1 MGQFT
6 NLISCINP
14 TVLLFS
20 SICHHHLADAS
31 LPQKFFTLAHLI
43 LRIFL
48 EFSPSQHFILYIA
61 QGQWLRTIAS
71 SSCRNFST
79 RSLNRKNSKR
89 TYWNWWVLIIHAQG
103 RFLWKPRKLQPPEA
117 KVTHHCLVEILY
129 FSQREG
135 GVNDLTHRPSK
146 QMYRASLYT
155 PTYKAPTKNL
165 IFSGS
170 N

>member
-1 MGQFT
+1 MHKSNSSAFLFHLPPSLSWCLSPTKIFHSRTLNSENFPQIFT
-6 NLISCINP
+6 ITALYSLYCLGL
-14 TVLLFS
+14 VAL
-20 SICHHHLADAS
+20 HL
-31 LPQKFFTLAHLI
+31 
-43 LRIFL
+43 
-48 EFSPSQHFILYIA
+48 
-61 QGQWLRTIAS
+61 AS